1 MRFACTHASMN
12 RLRTMRRV
20 VAIVLSVVI
29 GGTAGVGRSTA
40 TVGADDSTFEAAS
53 QVLLRRCV
61 ACHQTGNASGGLRLD
76 DAEGIRR
83 GGDSGAAIEPGDA
96 AASWALQRIDDAEM
110 PLPERGVPKPLE
122 PDERRAIADWID
134 AGAPWPD
141 GVRLDAFAVT
151 TDVRGGR
158 DWWAF
163 APLID
168 VPAPPAELSDG
179 RNPIDGFV
187 DQRLRDAGLS
197 PAVEADRATLIRRLT
212 YDLTGLPVDEIDR
225 NRFLN
230 DERPDAYER
239 EVDRLLASPRFGE
252 RWGRFWLDVVRY
264 ADTSG
269 YERDQ
274 EKPFAWRYRDWVID
288 AVNADIPFDRFVL
301 EQLAGDELPDADRST
316 LIATGML
323 RLGTWNDE
331 PNDPEEYQYERLEDL
346 VHVTSSAFL
355 ALTVKCARCH
365 EHKFDPIPQADYYR
379 IGAAFWAGYVQPG
392 PTELLGGPPS
402 DRIGHDDLLAWTD
415 RPGAPPPLFRLGAGD
430 PTRPLEPVGAGFL
443 SLLPELDTPIVDALP
458 DERTTGRRLELAR
471 RIVDPRNPLA
481 SRVWV
486 NRLWQGHFGYG
497 LVRSS
502 DNFGFLGD
510 RPTHPEL
517 LDRLAASLGRSSPA
531 ESTSDRGLGD
541 GTSKRLHRLI
551 VTSAA
556 YRRSSEH
563 SASERAASIDA
574 DNRLLWRY
582 DRRRL
587 DAEGIRDSLLTLSGE
602 LDLRMG
608 GPGFRPTLAKEVLE
622 GLSRRDAAWSP
633 SPPSEQRRRAV
644 YEYTSRS
651 LIDPLLTTFDVADTT
666 MSCSRREQS
675 IVAPQALALLN
686 DPFVARL
693 AAATVDDL
701 FAQVGVGSD
710 GRPSNEDALI
720 DAAWRR
726 AFGREP
732 SRSERDAAA
741 AHLVRLRSLIDD
753 RDRRLASRGNGDT
766 SDSTDLSAAPESDAD
781 AWPGGLSLLLLAD
794 DGLETDE
801 RGRVASWLDRSPASR
816 RVTQSDPQR
825 RPSIDRES
833 GRPRVDFDGDGDHFA
848 VDGPLVTG
856 DEFTIVAV
864 VTDRGSDG
872 LREIVSN
879 WNGGLGNAG
888 TSIFLGLASG
898 NAIRWTDDIPV
909 AGLWT
914 DRTIPAV
921 LSASSG
927 SEGATV
933 HLGNRTLLER
943 SQPLSPRRIDTAW
956 TIGTQGNIDGEYWN
970 GTIAALAVWDR
981 QLADDERQA
990 VARRL
995 ADRFGATWVDDP
1007 KPVPRS
1013 VEAQAWESLV
1023 TVLINA
1029 NEFLFVD

>member
-1 MRFACTHASMN
+1 
-12 RLRTMRRV
+12 
-20 VAIVLSVVI
+20 
-29 GGTAGVGRSTA
+29 
-40 TVGADDSTFEAAS
+40 
-53 QVLLRRCV
+53 
-61 ACHQTGNASGGLRLD
+61 
-76 DAEGIRR
+76 
-83 GGDSGAAIEPGDA
+83 
-96 AASWALQRIDDAEM
+96 
-110 PLPERGVPKPLE
+110 
-122 PDERRAIADWID
+122 
-134 AGAPWPD
+134 
-141 GVRLDAFAVT
+141 
-151 TDVRGGR
+151 
-158 DWWAF
+158 
-163 APLID
+163 
-168 VPAPPAELSDG
+168 
-179 RNPIDGFV
+179 
-187 DQRLRDAGLS
+187 
-197 PAVEADRATLIRRLT
+197 
-212 YDLTGLPVDEIDR
+212 
-225 NRFLN
+225 
-230 DERPDAYER
+230 
-239 EVDRLLASPRFGE
+239 
-252 RWGRFWLDVVRY
+252 LDVVRY

-288 AVNADIPFDRFVL
+288 AVNADKPFDSFVL

-365 EHKFDPIPQADYYR
+365 EHKFDPIPQADYYK

-402 DRIGHDDLLAWTD
+402 ERIGHDDLLGWTD
-415 RPGAPPPLFRLGAGD
+415 RPGEPPPLQRLAAGD
-430 PTRPLEPVGAGFL
+430 PTRPIEPIGAGFL
-443 SLLPELDTPIVDALP
+443 SLMPELDDPIVDRIS
-458 DERTTGRRLELAR
+458 DRGTTGRRLELAR
-471 RIVDPRNPLA
+471 RIVDPRNALA
-481 SRVWV
+481 SRVWI

-502 DNFGFLGD
+502 DNFGYLGD

-517 LDRLAASLGRSSPA
+517 LDRLAASLGRSTDDEA
-531 ESTSDRGLGD
+531 TVSDEATPYRGSGD

-556 YRRSSEH
+556 YRRSSQHPAAEL
-563 SASERAASIDA
+563 AASIDA

-587 DAEGIRDSLLTLSGE
+587 DAEGIRDALLAMSGE

-608 GPGFRPTLAKEVLE
+608 GPGFRPTLASEALE

-633 SPPSEQRRRAV
+633 SPVAEQRRRAV

-651 LIDPLLTTFDVADTT
+651 LIDPLLTTFDVADST

-693 AAATVDDL
+693 AATTVDDL
-701 FAQVGVGSD
+701 FAEVGVTTD
-710 GRPSNEDALI
+710 ERPADEAALLDAV
-720 DAAWRR
+720 WER
-726 AFGREP
+726 AFGRPP
-732 SRSERDAAA
+732 SRTEREAAA
-741 AHLVRLRSLIDD
+741 IH
-753 RDRRLASRGNGDT
+753 LASLRTLIAEQQARVALEDETDAHPAPGDT
-766 SDSTDLSAAPESDAD
+766 ATDSAN
-781 AWPGGLSLLLLAD
+781 WPAGLSLLLTAD
-794 DGLETDE
+794 EGVESDE
-801 RGRVASWLDRSPASR
+801 AGRVVRWLDRSPAGR
-816 RVTQSDPQR
+816 RVSQAEPQR
-825 RPSIDRES
+825 RPRVDLS
-833 GRPRVDFDGDGDHFA
+833 GAVPRVDFDGAGDFLAIDGS
-848 VDGPLVTG
+848 PVTG
-856 DEFTIVAV
+856 DAFTIVAV
-864 VTDRGSDG
+864 VTDRGSDE

-898 NAIRWTDDIPV
+898 NSIRWTDDIPV

-927 SEGATV
+927 PHGTTV
-933 HLGNRTLLER
+933 HLGASALLER
-943 SQPLSPRRIDTAW
+943 SRPLSPRRLDTDW

-970 GTIAALAVWDR
+970 GTIAALAIWDR
-981 QLADDERQA
+981 QLNDDERRS
-990 VARRL
+990 VAKRL
-995 ADRFGATWVDDP
+995 ADRFGATWMVDP
-1007 KPVPRS
+1007 QPVPRS
-1013 VEAQAWESLV
+1013 VEARAWESLV